1 VKPPPA
7 VTAGLVLSR
16 GPQGQIGAQRI
27 ALLESIGA
35 HGSISAAA
43 KAAGLSYKG
52 AWDAVQALNNLFD
65 RPLVTTK
72 AGGKHGGFAEIT
84 PEGQAL
90 IAAFHSVEVELAHVF
105 EALER
110 RLGDAASAP
119 LRTLLWSLGMKT
131 SARNAFRGVVE
142 TVTDGAVNAEVVLKI
157 GGGAQIVA
165 IITRHSVEDLG
176 IAPGREAVALIKS
189 SFVILARGDDTLRTS
204 ARNTLRGAVVG
215 VERGAVNDE
224 VTLDI
229 GGGKILTATVTHESA
244 EALRIA
250 PGEPLAA
257 LIKASHVILAF
268 E

>member
-1 VKPPPA
+1 MKPPSS
-7 VTAGLVLSR
+7 VTAELVLSR

-27 ALLESIGA
+27 ALLEAIGK
-35 HGSISAAA
+35 HGSIAAAA
-43 KAAGLSYKG
+43 KAVSLSYKG

-65 RPLVTTK
+65 RPLVATK
-72 AGGKHGGFAEIT
+72 AGGKRGGFAEIT
-84 PEGQAL
+84 ADGQAML
-90 IAAFHSVEVELAHVF
+90 AAFHSAQTELAHVF

-110 RLGDAASAP
+110 RLGDASSAP

-142 TVTDGAVNAEVVLKI
+142 TVTDGAVSAEVVLQI

-165 IITRHSVEDLG
+165 VITRHSVADLG
-176 IAPGREAVALIKS
+176 IEPGREVIALIKS
-189 SFVILARGDDTLRTS
+189 SFVILAEGDETLRTS
-204 ARNTLRGAVVG
+204 ARNRLVGAVVG

-244 EALRIA
+244 ASLAIA
-250 PGEPLAA
+250 PGARLVA
-257 LIKASHVILAF
+257 LIKASHVILAV

>member
-1 VKPPPA
+1 VKRPPT
-7 VTAGLVLSR
+7 VTADLVLSR
-16 GPQGQIGAQRI
+16 GPQGQIGAQRV
-27 ALLESIGA
+27 ALLEAIGK

-43 KAAGLSYKG
+43 KAVGLSYKG

-65 RPLVTTK
+65 RPLVTAR
-72 AGGKHGGFAEIT
+72 AGGKRGGSAEIT

-90 IAAFHSVEVELAHVF
+90 VTAFHSVELELAHVF

-110 RLGDAASAP
+110 RLGDASSAP

-142 TVTDGAVNAEVVLKI
+142 KVTDGAINAEVVLKI

-165 IITRHSVEDLG
+165 VITRHSVEDLG
-176 IAPGREAVALIKS
+176 IEPGREAVALIKS
-189 SFVILARGDDTLRTS
+189 SFVILAQGDETLRTS
-204 ARNTLRGAVVG
+204 ARNRLVGAVVG

-244 EALRIA
+244 KSLAIV
-250 PGEPLAA
+250 PGERLVA
-257 LIKASHVILAF
+257 LIKASHVILAV